1 MEAQIT
7 LTTGLDEFLVRS
19 ANDLGIE
26 INFKTESI
34 RAAHN
39 NYLAIV
45 TVRSANT
52 QLAMYPAVE
61 VTNYRDRLAMK
72 PAELDDNFL
81 ESLLVQVNLSTKGI
95 SQDGVSTHNFS
106 LAGELMEVFESI
118 SIESLWSLEFARTSI
133 FENAVRAAHQL
144 PLGKPDLKCKN
155 WLVMNF
161 DAPPNLDMKQPFKHL
176 FAHEPGY
183 RIVKAASHSGYVAL
197 RDSEDLFEKVSHAVD
212 YLEGVI
218 SG

>member
-7 LTTGLDEFLVRS
+7 LTAGLDEFLIRS
-19 ANDLGIE
+19 ANYLGIE

-34 RAAHN
+34 RAAHE
-39 NYLAIV
+39 NYLSIV
-45 TVRSANT
+45 TVKSANT

-61 VTNYRDRLAMK
+61 VSNYRDRLAIK
-72 PAELDDNFL
+72 PANLNEELL
-81 ESLLVQVNLSTKGI
+81 ENLLIQVNLSAK
-95 SQDGVSTHNFS
+95 SNSHDGVSTYIFS
-106 LAGELMEVFESI
+106 LAGELIEVSESI
-118 SIESLWSLEFARTSI
+118 TIESLWSLEFACTSI

-144 PLGKPDLKCKN
+144 PLGKPDLKSKN

-161 DAPPNLDMKQPFKHL
+161 LAPHNLDMKQPFKHL

-183 RIVKAASHSGYVAL
+183 RIVKATSHSGYVAL
-197 RDSEDLFEKVSHAVD
+197 QDCEDLFKKVAHAVD

-218 SG
+218 NE

>member
-7 LTTGLDEFLVRS
+7 LTAGLDEFLIRS
-19 ANDLGIE
+19 ANYLGIE

-34 RAAHN
+34 RAAHD
-39 NYLAIV
+39 NYLSIV
-45 TVRSANT
+45 TVKSANT

-61 VTNYRDRLAMK
+61 VSNYRDRLAMK

-81 ESLLVQVNLSTKGI
+81 KRLLIQVNLSAK
-95 SQDGVSTHNFS
+95 SNSHDGVSTYIFS
-106 LAGELMEVFESI
+106 LSGELIEVFESI
-118 SIESLWSLEFARTSI
+118 TIESLWSLEFACTSI

-144 PLGKPDLKCKN
+144 PLGKPDLKSKN

-161 DAPPNLDMKQPFKHL
+161 DAPHNLDMKQPFKHL

-183 RIVKAASHSGYVAL
+183 RIVKVTSHTGYVAL
-197 RDSEDLFEKVSHAVD
+197 QNSEDLFKKVSHAVD
-212 YLEGVI
+212 YLEGLI
-218 SG
+218 SE

>member
-7 LTTGLDEFLVRS
+7 LTTGLEEFLVRS
-19 ANDLGIE
+19 ARDLGIE

-45 TVRSANT
+45 TVKSAST

-61 VTNYRDRLAMK
+61 VTNYRDRLAIK
-72 PAELDDNFL
+72 PAELDYIFL
-81 ESLLVQVNLSTKGI
+81 ESLLIQVNLSAKN
-95 SQDGVSTHNFS
+95 SSDDGASTYIFS
-106 LAGELMEVFESI
+106 LAGELIEVFQSI
-118 SIESLWSLEFARTSI
+118 SIESLWSLEFACTSI

-161 DAPPNLDMKQPFKHL
+161 DAPRNLDMKQPFKHL

-183 RIVKAASHSGYVAL
+183 RIVKAASHSGYIAL
-197 RDSEDLFEKVSHAVD
+197 QDSEDIFKKVSHAVD
-212 YLEGVI
+212 YLEGAI
-218 SG
+218 SE